1 QPYFKANFD
10 LERMDVVYDDI
21 TGAFKLSKAGNV
33 VGTSTNFG
41 SANELNMRVIT
52 SVRIFY
58 TAPNNGH
65 VCGVELLGEV
75 MGCVNANSHQYT
87 VGDGYEFAGFISLT
101 SQDADTAGNY
111 LLLPLQYGYRQC
123 ATEVGLAPSVCDQ
136 SGSVIPVRDSS
147 RSATPGARLKSV

>member
-1 QPYFKANFD
+1 
-10 LERMDVVYDDI
+10 
-21 TGAFKLSKAGNV
+21 
-33 VGTSTNFG
+33 
-41 SANELNMRVIT
+41 MRVIT

-111 LLLPLQYGYRQC
+111 LLLPLQYG
-123 ATEVGLAPSVCDQ
+123 
-136 SGSVIPVRDSS
+136 I
-147 RSATPGARLKSV
+147 LKSFNHQSLPPDVIITVKQDCQDHCKSDCHCLTKIMQILQIIKTVGDIS